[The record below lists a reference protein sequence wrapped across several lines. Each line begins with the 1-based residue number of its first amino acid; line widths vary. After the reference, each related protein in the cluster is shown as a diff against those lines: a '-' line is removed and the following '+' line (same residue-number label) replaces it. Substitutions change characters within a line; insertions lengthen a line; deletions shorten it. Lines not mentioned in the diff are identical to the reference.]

1 MENYP
6 KFASHFTK
14 ERKMLLLVEYI
25 WALVMLIILEGILT
39 IDNAIVFAFLI
50 KKLPENQRKKE
61 LFYGLTGALI
71 FRFIALCMISLLL
84 DVWQVQALGAI
95 YLMYIAGKN
104 LFKKANQKAIRGKHI
119 QKQEDF
125 WRILLKVE
133 LLDLA
138 FAIDS
143 IFVAVALTM
152 NLPKTNLCNI
162 GELDIGQF
170 SLVLVGGMTG
180 LIIMRFAT
188 SAFEKIIK
196 SRPKLNV
203 TVSLVIGWVGIKLAV
218 YALAH
223 SPLSMV
229 AHSFPESTT
238 WKTLFWT
245 IFIGIVIG
253 GWIFSARD
261 RASISD

>member
-1 MENYP
+1 
-6 KFASHFTK
+6 
-14 ERKMLLLVEYI
+14 MLLLIEYI
-25 WALVMLIILEGILT
+25 WALLILIILEGILT
-39 IDNAIVFAFLI
+39 IDNAIVFAFLM

-84 DVWQVQALGAI
+84 DLWQVQALGSL
-95 YLMYIAGKN
+95 YLLYIATKN
-104 LFKKANQKAIRGKHI
+104 LFEKENQQATKGKHI
-119 QKQEDF
+119 KKQEDF

-133 LLDLA
+133 LIDLA

-152 NLPKTNLCNI
+152 NLPKTNLGTI

-170 SLVLVGGMTG
+170 SLVLIGGMIG
-180 LIIMRFAT
+180 LIIMRFST

-196 SRPKLNV
+196 SRPKLNI

-223 SPLSMV
+223 SPLSMI

-245 IFIGIVIG
+245 IFIGIVIS
-253 GWIFSARD
+253 GWISSIRD
-261 RASISD
+261 RTSISD